1 MMMIALAV
9 IVSVVVV
16 VVVMVMMIDDDDGDD
31 GDEDALTS
39 YFEKCFP
46 VCQCDIDE
54 SCPIPQFDLYKCVT
68 CGKVL
73 SGDDL
78 SQEDHQQQCLGV

>member
-1 MMMIALAV
+1 MKAQFRATINISGL
-9 IVSVVVV
+9 
-16 VVVMVMMIDDDDGDD
+16 G
-31 GDEDALTS
+31 
-39 YFEKCFP
+39 F
-46 VCQCDIDE
+46 DIDE